1 MRRQRLTPLQLALL
15 TPGLVLL
22 VFLLVAPIVLMAVE
36 SFRPFVAGRVGSG
49 AGWTLRNYTELIEP
63 AYAFY
68 FYDTFRVGLIV
79 SLIAVLLATP
89 LAWLAAR
96 TKKRAVRVSIFGL
109 LIGLLFMS
117 LVARLYA
124 IQMTW
129 GSNGPLAFFGTLIG
143 IPARSAGYA
152 AIQVAIG
159 LLHFVIPLAAMIL
172 IGTFQNINPRLEE
185 AAASLG
191 APRWRVMLDVTLPLA
206 VPGILSAF
214 MIAFALCISNFV
226 VPLILGR
233 GVVLFTTNLMYV
245 RFSDVA
251 NYPSGAAIG
260 IIMFVLAGLVVYTM
274 TVLVRRFS
282 YVEARA

>member
-1 MRRQRLTPLQLALL
+1 MPQRLSAFQWALL
-15 TPGLVLL
+15 APGAFLL
-22 VFLLVAPIVLMAVE
+22 LGLLVAPIALMAVE
-36 SFRPFVAGRVGSG
+36 SFHPFVGGRVGAG

-68 FYDTFRVGLIV
+68 FYDTFRIGFIV
-79 SLIAVLLATP
+79 SAIALLLATP
-89 LAWLAAR
+89 LAWTAAR
-96 TKKRAVRVSIFGL
+96 TKRRAVRVLIFGL

-143 IPARSAGYA
+143 VPARSTGYA
-152 AIQVAIG
+152 AVQVAIG
-159 LLHFVIPLAAMIL
+159 LLHFVIPMAAIIL
-172 IGTFQNINPRLEE
+172 VGTFQNISPRLEE

-191 APRWRVMLDVTLPLA
+191 APRWRVALTVTLPLA
-206 VPGILSAF
+206 APGLLSAF
-214 MIAFALCISNFV
+214 MIAFAMCISNFV

-245 RFSDVA
+245 RFSYFA
-251 NYPSGAAIG
+251 NFPSFASLGG
-260 IIMFVLAGLVVYTM
+260 IIFVLATIVIYST
-274 TVLVRRFS
+274 TQLVRWLAPA
-282 YVEARA
+282 EARS

>member
-1 MRRQRLTPLQLALL
+1 MQQSRLTAFQWILL

-22 VFLLVAPIVLMAVE
+22 GGLLIAPITLMAVE

-68 FYDTFRVGLIV
+68 FYDTFRIGFIV
-79 SLIAVLLATP
+79 SAIALLLAIP
-89 LAWLAAR
+89 LAWQAAR
-96 TKKRAVRVSIFGL
+96 TRRHAVRVAIFGL

-117 LVARLYA
+117 LIARLYA

-143 IPARSAGYA
+143 VPARSTGYA

-159 LLHFVIPLAAMIL
+159 LLHFVLPMVAMIL
-172 IGTFQNINPRLEE
+172 IGTFQNISPRLEE

-191 APRWRVMLDVTLPLA
+191 APRWRVALTVTLPLA
-206 VPGILSAF
+206 LPGLLSAF
-214 MIAFALCISNFV
+214 MIAFAMCISSFV

-251 NYPSGAAIG
+251 NFPSGAAIG
-260 IIMFVLAGLVVYTM
+260 MIMFILAGAVVYVM
-274 TVLVRRFS
+274 TWFVRRLAPA
-282 YVEARA
+282 EARP

>member
-1 MRRQRLTPLQLALL
+1 MRHRLTAFQWALL
-15 TPGLVLL
+15 APGAFLL
-22 VFLLVAPIVLMAVE
+22 LGLLVAPIALMAVE
-36 SFRPFVAGRVGSG
+36 SFHPFIGGRVGAG
-49 AGWTLRNYTELIEP
+49 AGWTLRNYTELIES

-68 FYDTFRVGLIV
+68 FYDTFRIGIIV
-79 SLIAVLLATP
+79 SAIALLLATP
-89 LAWLAAR
+89 LASTAAR
-96 TKKRAVRVSIFGL
+96 TKRRAVRVSIFGL

-143 IPARSAGYA
+143 VPARSTGYA
-152 AIQVAIG
+152 AVQVAIG
-159 LLHFVIPLAAMIL
+159 LLHFVIPMAAIIL
-172 IGTFQNINPRLEE
+172 IGTFQNISPRLEE

-191 APRWRVMLDVTLPLA
+191 APRWRVALTVTLPLA
-206 VPGILSAF
+206 APGLLSAF
-214 MIAFALCISNFV
+214 MIAFAMCISNFV

-251 NYPSGAAIG
+251 NFPSGAAIG
-260 IIMFVLAGLVVYTM
+260 VIMFVLAALVVTA
-274 TVLVRRFS
+274 TTQLVRRLTPA
-282 YVEARA
+282 EARS

>member
-1 MRRQRLTPLQLALL
+1 MRHRLTAFQWALL
-15 TPGLVLL
+15 APGA
-22 VFLLVAPIVLMAVE
+22 FLLLGLLLAPIALMAVE
-36 SFRPFVAGRVGSG
+36 SFHPFVGGRVGAG

-68 FYDTFRVGLIV
+68 FYDTFRIGFIV
-79 SLIAVLLATP
+79 SAIALLLATP
-89 LAWLAAR
+89 LAWTAAR
-96 TKKRAVRVSIFGL
+96 TKRRAVRVSIFGL

-143 IPARSAGYA
+143 VPARSTGYA
-152 AIQVAIG
+152 AVPVAIG
-159 LLHFVIPLAAMIL
+159 LLHFVIPMAAIIL
-172 IGTFQNINPRLEE
+172 IGTFQNISPRLEE

-191 APRWRVMLDVTLPLA
+191 APRWRVALTVTLPLA
-206 VPGILSAF
+206 APGLLSAF
-214 MIAFALCISNFV
+214 MIAFAMCISNFV

-251 NYPSGAAIG
+251 NFPSGAAIG
-260 IIMFVLAGLVVYTM
+260 VLMFGLAALVVTA
-274 TVLVRRFS
+274 TTQLVRRLTPAETRS
-282 YVEARA
+282 